1 MLQSL
6 GLQRV
11 RHDLATEQQQ
21 KSSWC
26 LNNSGLNYVGPLVQ
40 RNFLVIN
47 SIELEDQWLV
57 EATDDEKPDTEG
69 SLKLYMD

>member
-1 MLQSL
+1 M
-6 GLQRV
+6 
-11 RHDLATEQQQ
+11 
-21 KSSWC
+21 
-26 LNNSGLNYVGPLVQ
+26 GPLVQ